1 MSRRGRGR
9 GRPVPS
15 RFLGVDLAWGG
26 GNPSGVVALA
36 GRVFPLSLSDAG
48 VMPDHAAA
56 LAWIAAQARGR
67 RMSAGGPPPEQDRRN
82 DVQEDPCV
90 EERSVSSSVQTIS
103 SRNLLGERG
112 LLRIEH
118 DGEFYTLRLTR
129 NNRLI
134 LTK

>member
-1 MSRRGRGR
+1 VVS
-9 GRPVPS
+9 
-15 RFLGVDLAWGG
+15 AGG
-26 GNPSGVVALA
+26 GNP
-36 GRVFPLSLSDAG
+36 
-48 VMPDHAAA
+48 
-56 LAWIAAQARGR
+56 
-67 RMSAGGPPPEQDRRN
+67 EDRRK
-82 DVQEDPCV
+82 DVQEEPCV

-103 SRNLLGERG
+103 SRALLGERG

>member
-1 MSRRGRGR
+1 MSR
-9 GRPVPS
+9 
-15 RFLGVDLAWGG
+15 
-26 GNPSGVVALA
+26 
-36 GRVFPLSLSDAG
+36 
-48 VMPDHAAA
+48 
-56 LAWIAAQARGR
+56 Q
-67 RMSAGGPPPEQDRRN
+67 PPEEGRK
-82 DVQEDPCV
+82 DVSQEEACGV

-103 SRNLLGERG
+103 SRALLGERG